1 MNFKIPKIKI
11 PSAKKNEAA
20 DEVSPA
26 DDAGNVL
33 DELENGDFDG
43 YAEQAEAAPS
53 APTFTVSEDQLRKL
67 WAGEIAFGILSA
79 CVAVV
84 IAFIG

>member
-11 PSAKKNEAA
+11 PSAKNSGAEEAA
-20 DEVSPA
+20 
-26 DDAGNVL
+26 
-33 DELENGDFDG
+33 
-43 YAEQAEAAPS
+43 AEAAPS

>member
-11 PSAKKNEAA
+11 PSAKNSGAEEAA
-20 DEVSPA
+20 PA
-26 DDAGNVL
+26 DDASDVL
-33 DELENGDFDG
+33 DELENGNLDG
-43 YAEQAEAAPS
+43 YAEPPEAAPS